1 MTKYLCKYVEVKS
14 LDAIKDNFDEVIEP
28 ILEQYEDDNKNGL
41 YTNGMPKFTL
51 IRAEWLPE
59 EKLKSLNKLCVEHKF
74 EFVAFA
80 TTDDPNKDVFIHLLR
95 TLPQDRFY
103 DSGDEYDS
111 RYKLIYKLEHSDFF
125 YAPATIKGH
134 CNFEGGLCLHS
145 LNVYFNLLIVMTSKS
160 EFTTDVWDAFK
171 VCGLL
176 HDISRMNY
184 YEKSVK
190 NVKVYSK
197 AGSKQ
202 DEMGKFDWE
211 AQKSY
216 KTKDASER
224 FIYGGLEQNSL
235 FMIRQFMKLSIYE
248 EVAILHALGQ
258 ENQERDGSDNTQLVF
273 AKYPLASM
281 LHIADM
287 LACYLDE
294 FDFEVN
300 DDNE

>member
-1 MTKYLCKYVEVKS
+1 MTKYLCKYINVVDLPQDADFDSALTMAKAENENNLKVWWGECFVNFTAVK
-14 LDAIKDNFDEVIEP
+14 V
-28 ILEQYEDDNKNGL
+28 KNGSL
-41 YTNGMPKFTL
+41 KVDDLNAKL
-51 IRAEWLPE
+51 LE
-59 EKLKSLNKLCVEHKF
+59 EKCNTACFVESDDINKE
-74 EFVAFA
+74 
-80 TTDDPNKDVFIHLLR
+80 VFIYLLK
-95 TLPQDRFY
+95 TLSQDRFY
-103 DSGDEYDS
+103 DSSEDEYDS

-134 CNFEGGLCLHS
+134 CNFEGGLLLHS
-145 LNVYFNLLIVMTSKS
+145 LNVYFNLLTILATKDNFRT
-160 EFTTDVWDAFK
+160 EEWDAFK

-294 FDFEVN
+294 FDFDKE
-300 DDNE
+300 DINE

>member
-1 MTKYLCKYVEVKS
+1 MTKYLCKYINVIETDLDESVEQILEMATQENDCNLKRWWGENFVGFT
-14 LDAIKDNFDEVIEP
+14 AIKVSNKTLKIDELNAKL
-28 ILEQYEDDNKNGL
+28 LEDGCNTVCFVESEDINK
-41 YTNGMPKFTL
+41 
-51 IRAEWLPE
+51 E
-59 EKLKSLNKLCVEHKF
+59 
-74 EFVAFA
+74 
-80 TTDDPNKDVFIHLLR
+80 VFIYLLK

-103 DSGDEYDS
+103 DSEDQFDS

-134 CNFEGGLCLHS
+134 CNFEGGLLLHS
-145 LNVYFNLLIVMTSKS
+145 LNVYFNLLSILATK
-160 EFTTDVWDAFK
+160 ENFRTEEWDAFK

-202 DEMGKFDWE
+202 DELGKFDWE
-211 AQKSY
+211 AQPSY
-216 KTKDASER
+216 KTRDVNDR

-235 FMIRQFMKLSIYE
+235 FMIRTFMKLSIYE
-248 EVAILHALGQ
+248 EVAILHSLGQ
-258 ENQERDGSDNTQLVF
+258 ENQERDGSDNTQVIF

-294 FDFEVN
+294 FDFEVS
-300 DDNE
+300 DSNE